1 MMGLRFW
8 SWKSDE
14 ILMDYW
20 SRPPRYGTSMLKV
33 DQFRTNSHEVPK
45 SSDCWVSISGSGSS
59 ASFLAEPKNWN
70 GTLEPWNL
78 LLGCKAWKNHRKNWL
93 AGPHFP
99 LPCLITMVSQ
109 VDSSKYSGLP
119 TTGKYRTFTK
129 SGNSGIICPVIFT
142 MVVKTRNISGSNMV
156 QSPLQ
161 FILHCGL
168 GFPSPNLAGSVCLNQ
183 YFSISD
189 KSSVLLLLFS
199 VNPCKS
205 KCLLPPN

>member
-1 MMGLRFW
+1 MEFPRALTAGFQSLALGVVRRFLQNP
-8 SWKSDE
+8 KT
-14 ILMDYW
+14 
-20 SRPPRYGTSMLKV
+20 GTAPWNPG
-33 DQFRTNSHEVPK
+33 TC
-45 SSDCWVSISGSGSS
+45 CWVAKHGKIIG
-59 ASFLAEPKNWN
+59 
-70 GTLEPWNL
+70 
-78 LLGCKAWKNHRKNWL
+78 KNWL

-109 VDSSKYSGLP
+109 VDSSKCSGLP
-119 TTGKYRTFTK
+119 TTRKYRTFTK